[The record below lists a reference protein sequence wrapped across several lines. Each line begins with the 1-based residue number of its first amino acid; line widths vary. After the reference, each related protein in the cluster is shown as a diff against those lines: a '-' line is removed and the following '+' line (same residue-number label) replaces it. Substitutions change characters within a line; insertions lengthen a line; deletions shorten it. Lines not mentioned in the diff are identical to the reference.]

1 MIKIVS
7 NWQGGMKF
15 TSIDERGHET
25 VIDSGPEGVETA
37 GSTPMQLFLASLA
50 SCGAMDIVN
59 ILNKRRLKI
68 ESFRVEIDGVRAD
81 KVPKIYTDIAIRYHI
96 SGERINQREMDRAV
110 NLSSEKLCSVK
121 AMMKEDIRIKIDY
134 FIE

>member
-1 MIKIVS
+1 
-7 NWQGGMKF
+7 
-15 TSIDERGHET
+15 
-25 VIDSGPEGVETA
+25 
-37 GSTPMQLFLASLA
+37 
-50 SCGAMDIVN
+50 
-59 ILNKRRLKI
+59 
-68 ESFRVEIDGVRAD
+68 D